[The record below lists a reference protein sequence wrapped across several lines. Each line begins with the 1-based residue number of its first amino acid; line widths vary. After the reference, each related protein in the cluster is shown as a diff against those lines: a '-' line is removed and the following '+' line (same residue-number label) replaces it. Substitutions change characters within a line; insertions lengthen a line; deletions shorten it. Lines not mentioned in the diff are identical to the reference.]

1 MIFIPLSFCAWY
13 VVKSKGDV
21 YDSMQKLCPIELS
34 AQPNLYL
41 LGPSIIPI
49 SREMSLTVC

>member
-49 SREMSLTVC
+49 SREMSLAVC